1 MSSRTTG
8 QQAAQ
13 GDELLSSNGSV
24 QQPFKTSDVAQTE
37 EEEKENV
44 FLFAPN
50 LIGTSF
56 PFPADSQ
63 GASDWD

>member
-1 MSSRTTG
+1 MSSRTTEP
-8 QQAAQ
+8 QAAQ
-13 GDELLSSNGSV
+13 ADELLSSNGSV
-24 QQPFKTSDVAQTE
+24 QQPLKSDVAQS

-56 PFPADSQ
+56 LLSVLPLPADSQ
-63 GASDWD
+63 